1 MCTISSFK
9 FKEYKHDT
17 YKGKDCMKESYEA
30 LRQHAIELINVKM
43 KNGKS

>member
-1 MCTISSFK
+1 MYTISSFK
-9 FKEYKHDT
+9 LKEYKHGI
-17 YKGKDCMKESYEA
+17 YKGKDCMKESYEF